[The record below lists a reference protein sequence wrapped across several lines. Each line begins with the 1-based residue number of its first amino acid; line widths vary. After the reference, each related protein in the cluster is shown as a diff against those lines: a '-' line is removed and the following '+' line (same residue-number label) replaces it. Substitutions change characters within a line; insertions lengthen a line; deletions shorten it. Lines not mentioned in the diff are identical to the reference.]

1 MNTITKNIL
10 FSFTVFLATNINAT
24 QIDEAK
30 IISNQNQQI
39 SVTNIKR
46 QIAKEIAM
54 NYSIKPELFKDNIS
68 YNNLIISS
76 DLLQSSD
83 LSDSLQLKE
92 YNSSISA
99 LKGFKLAQSNFVQ
112 LRLADNLMID
122 ALNKGK
128 EPLFAF
134 EPAGNDKYWKEIEAF
149 DMQGNL
155 HILDVVALPSHPTFI
170 VELDTN
176 KTLKA
181 GLSVMRSILKSKS
194 ANFKLHNSTAQDQPI
209 STSVLKKIRLN
220 DDEEPWISGN
230 AEVYGIVT
238 GVNPSRD
245 EPVLDIVDM
254 PYLDTDEKDYYPNQI
269 IIHWERYRWQAADMI
284 LMEQD
289 DNTNYKTLASKLL
302 EIAEQV
308 MKTIPDPQVQGY
320 AIIPK
325 LTNELLKAM
334 PDDWFTN
341 DDDYLDVFYT
351 LFEDTHYSNHY
362 GASSNAKVTIEPLT
376 INPR

>member
-1 MNTITKNIL
+1 MNTITKIIL
-10 FSFTVFLATNINAT
+10 SSFTVLLATNISAT
-24 QIDEAK
+24 QIDKTK
-30 IISNQNQQI
+30 ITSNQIQQT

-46 QIAKEIAM
+46 QIAKEIAV
-54 NYSIKPELFKDNIS
+54 NYSIQSEIFKDNIS
-68 YNNLIISS
+68 YNNLTISS
-76 DLLQSSD
+76 DLLQSSA
-83 LSDSLQLKE
+83 LSKRLQLKE
-92 YNSSISA
+92 RSNSIRV
-99 LKGFKLAQSNFVQ
+99 LKGFQLAQSNLVQ

-134 EPAGNDKYWKEIEAF
+134 EPAGNDKYWEEIEAF

-155 HILDVVALPSHPTFI
+155 HILDVVALPTHPTFI

-181 GLSVMRSILKSKS
+181 GLNVMRSVLKSQS
-194 ANFKLHNSTAQDQPI
+194 ANIKTLNSTSQDQPI

-254 PYLDTDEKDYYPNQI
+254 PYLDTDNKDYHPNQI

-308 MKTIPDPQVQGY
+308 MKTIPDPEVQGY

-362 GASSNAKVTIEPLT
+362 GASTNAKVTIEPLT
-376 INPR
+376 IDPR

>member
-1 MNTITKNIL
+1 MNTVTKNL
-10 FSFTVFLATNINAT
+10 LLSFTVLLATNISAT
-24 QIDEAK
+24 QIDKTK
-30 IISNQNQQI
+30 ITSNQIQQT

-46 QIAKEIAM
+46 QIAKEIAV
-54 NYSIKPELFKDNIS
+54 NYSIQSEIFKDNIS
-68 YNNLIISS
+68 YNNLTISS
-76 DLLQSSD
+76 DLLQSSA
-83 LSDSLQLKE
+83 LSKRLQLKE
-92 YNSSISA
+92 RNNSISV
-99 LKGFKLAQSNFVQ
+99 LKGFKLAQSNLVQ

-155 HILDVVALPSHPTFI
+155 HTLDVVALPTHPTFI

-181 GLSVMRSILKSKS
+181 GLSVMRSILKSQS
-194 ANFKLHNSTAQDQPI
+194 ANLKTLNSTSQDQPI

-245 EPVLDIVDM
+245 EPVLDILDM
-254 PYLDTDEKDYYPNQI
+254 PYLDTDNKDYHPNQI

-308 MKTIPDPQVQGY
+308 MKTIPDPEVQGY

-351 LFEDTHYSNHY
+351 LFEDTHYSNYY
-362 GASSNAKVTIEPLT
+362 GASTNAKVTIEPLR
-376 INPR
+376 IDPR